1 MKVLG
6 RNIELNPRRWGLRVQ
21 SALIVAIVVA
31 ATVLVYATGFV
42 LMMYESLTRAANE
55 AANTRA
61 DQVVAQFRTEPPGRL
76 DVGVFTTDSNIVA
89 VQVVDDR
96 GVVVQASQGS
106 PTTPL
111 TDRRYQGPPD
121 RSEGS
126 RPDRPFRDLRLT
138 TETVMYEGRSY
149 RIIVATSYGAIHGTA
164 ELAATLAAIGSPLVV
179 AFACLA
185 TYLVI
190 GRSLRSVERIRD
202 RVASISS
209 SKLSGRVPVPEAKDE
224 IAALARTMN
233 EMLARLE
240 AAHRAQQR
248 FVSDASHELRSPL
261 STITAALEVGAIH
274 PELLDAELV
283 QTTLIPESERMR
295 RLIEDLLLLARADE
309 HGIPLHLVDVD
320 LDGLVED
327 EVRRAQ
333 TVTTKS
339 VVISVQP
346 IQIQADPA
354 QLGRAIRNVIDNA
367 IKYASETVTINLV
380 GEQGRAHLTIA
391 DDGPG
396 VPEAE
401 QARVFDRFYRVGDDR
416 GRGSGGSGL
425 GLAITAE
432 IIAAHRG
439 RIRLEGGSA
448 GAIVHIELPL
458 TS

>member
-1 MKVLG
+1 M
-6 RNIELNPRRWGLRVQ
+6 
-21 SALIVAIVVA
+21 IVAVVVA

-42 LMMYESLTRAANE
+42 VMMYESLTRAANE
-55 AANTRA
+55 AASTRA

-76 DVGVFTTDSNIVA
+76 DASVFTTDSNIVA

-96 GVVVQASQGS
+96 GVVVQASTGS
-106 PTTPL
+106 PTAPL
-111 TDRRYQGPPD
+111 TDRRHQ
-121 RSEGS
+121 
-126 RPDRPFRDLRLT
+126 RPDRAEGERPPPRFRGLRLT
-138 TETVMYEGRSY
+138 TETVTYDGHTY
-149 RIIVATSYGAIHGTA
+149 RIIVGTSYRDIHGTV
-164 ELAATLAAIGSPLVV
+164 ELAATLAAIGSPFVV
-179 AFACLA
+179 AIACLA

-190 GRSLRSVERIRD
+190 GRSLRSVESIRE
-202 RVASISS
+202 RVASISG
-209 SKLSGRVPVPEAKDE
+209 SKLSGRVPVPEANDE
-224 IAALARTMN
+224 IAALAQTMN

-274 PELLDAELV
+274 PELLDADLV

-309 HGIPLHLVDVD
+309 HGISLNRVDVD
-320 LDGLVED
+320 LEALVED

-333 TVTTKS
+333 TATTKS
-339 VVISVQP
+339 VVMSLEP
-346 IQIQADPA
+346 IRIQADPA

-367 IKYASETVTINLV
+367 MKYASSTVTINLV
-380 GEQGRAHLTIA
+380 GRQGHARLTIA

-396 VPEAE
+396 VPEADRP
-401 QARVFDRFYRVGDDR
+401 RVFDRFYRVGDDR

-439 RIRLEGGSA
+439 SIRMEGGA
-448 GAIVHIELPL
+448 GGAVVHIELPL
-458 TS
+458 NS

>member
-6 RNIELNPRRWGLRVQ
+6 KNIELNPRRWGLRVQ
-21 SALIVAIVVA
+21 SALIVAVIVA
-31 ATVLVYATGFV
+31 ATVLVYATFFV
-42 LMMYESLTRAANE
+42 LTMFESLTKAADT
-55 AANTRA
+55 AASTRA
-61 DQVVAQFRTEPPGRL
+61 DQVVAQFRSEPPGL
-76 DVGVFTTDSNIVA
+76 FDAVPFTTDSNILV

-96 GVVVQASQGS
+96 GVVIQASTGS
-106 PTTPL
+106 PPIPL

-121 RSEGS
+121 RSETA
-126 RPDRPFRDLRLT
+126 RADRRFRDLRLT
-138 TETVMYEGRSY
+138 TATVTYEGRAY
-149 RIIVATSYGAIHGTA
+149 QVIVATSYRDIFHNV
-164 ELAATLAAIGSPLVV
+164 ELAATLAAIGSPFVV
-179 AFACLA
+179 AIACLA

-190 GRSLRSVERIRD
+190 GRSLRSVESIRE
-202 RVASISS
+202 RVSSISS

-224 IAALARTMN
+224 IAALAETMN

-309 HGIPLHLVDVD
+309 FGIPLKLVDVD
-320 LDGLVED
+320 LDALVED

-333 TVTTKS
+333 TATTKS
-339 VVISVQP
+339 IVTSLAP

-367 IKYASETVTINLV
+367 IKYASATVTVNLV
-380 GEQGRAHLTIA
+380 GEPGHAHLTIA

-425 GLAITAE
+425 GLSITAE

-439 RIRLEGGSA
+439 SIRLDGGSA